1 MLVLA
6 QQNKNIISLFR
17 RINEVQP
24 ESEFSGHVIK

>member
-17 RINEVQP
+17 CINEVPP
-24 ESEFSGHVIK
+24 ESELSGHVIK